1 MICEE
6 NDKLLYSFFK
16 QDRNDGISTLKVDKY
31 EHGELMIP
39 QNIQLLIDEYITD
52 RYDDGVDSVYEL
64 LYRLKENIET
74 RPTCKRCHSRVVFAN
89 KHYHKFCSTSCA
101 SSYNAD
107 TVREKKKQWLCE
119 LKKDPVRWAKYI
131 DDKQKAGKKT
141 ASLVKTDATY
151 KEAYKK
157 RATLLNHKVWGGYD
171 DNDRKRRCEAM
182 SAGWKKKFSSMTKD
196 EYADYKSRCSQRAMN
211 EWNNKT
217 KEEKEKFAHQQR
229 KVWNEK
235 TDQQRQDWW
244 AAVVAAKTANGT
256 PTFPSRESKQETDM
270 YNMIHETYPDAIRW
284 YRDKRYGFYEC
295 DIYVPSKDAFIECQ
309 FFKTHGRHAF
319 DPNNENDV
327 QFVETLKHD
336 KFCHYDYKTF
346 SARDPHKRR
355 LAAENNLNFFE
366 LWDSKD
372 ADKTA
377 VMTWLS
383 QLKTIEKQSKNL

>member
-31 EHGELMIP
+31 ERGELIIP

-52 RYDDGVDSVYEL
+52 RYDDGVDCMYEL

-131 DDKQKAGKKT
+131 DDKQKAGKRT

-157 RATLLNHKVWGGYD
+157 RATLLNHKVWDGYD

-196 EYADYKSRCSQRAMN
+196 EYADYKSRCSQRAVN
-211 EWNNKT
+211 EWNN
-217 KEEKEKFAHQQR
+217 
-229 KVWNEK
+229 VL
-235 TDQQRQDWW
+235 
-244 AAVVAAKTANGT
+244 
-256 PTFPSRESKQETDM
+256 
-270 YNMIHETYPDAIRW
+270 I
-284 YRDKRYGFYEC
+284 
-295 DIYVPSKDAFIECQ
+295 FI
-309 FFKTHGRHAF
+309 
-319 DPNNENDV
+319 
-327 QFVETLKHD
+327 
-336 KFCHYDYKTF
+336 
-346 SARDPHKRR
+346 
-355 LAAENNLNFFE
+355 
-366 LWDSKD
+366 
-372 ADKTA
+372 
-377 VMTWLS
+377 
-383 QLKTIEKQSKNL
+383 I